1 MLVFMHRKISEVI
14 TGYRSSPSKSHHFLN
29 LRSTGGMSKFL
40 HEHELFKQRFA
51 IIFLDGSFM

>member
-1 MLVFMHRKISEVI
+1 MHRKISEVI

-40 HEHELFKQRFA
+40 REHELFKQRFA